1 MRIRV
6 LGALAVAD
14 FLERTR
20 RPGYLVTLAA
30 AVLLGYLALPPAS
43 SRWVVMNAGGYRGV
57 YNSAWAGT
65 VTALAGALWLMG
77 AGFYVVRSAIERDR
91 QTGVGQILAATPL
104 RNAGYLAGKFL
115 SNLMVLASMAA
126 VLAVTALAMQLARGE
141 SRSVGLGALLLP
153 YALFT
158 LPVLVLTAAAAVL
171 AETIPGLRGGLGN
184 IGWFFVWMVFA
195 ISGGGVP
202 LGFGPART
210 SMRLAMAA
218 QHLRPAEF
226 SVGFTQ
232 VEHPLQAFAWP
243 GLAPSGGFVAARLVV
258 IAVGCCLAIG
268 PAAWFGR
275 FDPARDR
282 GWPRGRARG
291 RGRAALGE
299 APAPDPV
306 PQPSMNVAL
315 GRMELPHIHIHR
327 RPAAVPGVAAPFAG
341 PAAGAAPAV
350 PAVPAVYRPLPR
362 TGAGPRRAFGRLLAG
377 EVRILVQGTSRWWW
391 LAAAAVN
398 VAGLAVP
405 ASLVKPAGA
414 STALLLSAAWIWP
427 VLIWSRLGT
436 QRRENGLETLLGSY
450 PAACRQLAAEWAA
463 GLVLTAFVG
472 LGPLLRMALAAD
484 GPRVTA
490 WLAGA
495 LFIPA
500 LALLLGTA
508 TRTHRTFQVLY
519 VLLWYAAVNQVAA
532 ADYMGT
538 VLAAGRPAGPSALSV
553 AGAGAV
559 MLVATFTIRAARH
572 AAR

>member
-1 MRIRV
+1 MRTPV

-20 RPGYLVTLAA
+20 RPAYLVTLAA
-30 AVLLGYLALPPAS
+30 AVVLGYLALPPAS

-57 YNSAWAGT
+57 YNSAWTGT

-158 LPVLVLTAAAAVL
+158 LPVLVLTAGAAVL

-184 IGWFFVWMVFA
+184 IGWLFVWMVFA

-202 LGFGPART
+202 LGFGLARA
-210 SMRLAMAA
+210 SMRAAMAA

-243 GLAPSGGFVAARLVV
+243 GLAPSGGFVAARLAV
-258 IAVGCCLAIG
+258 IAVGIGLAVM

-282 GWPRGRARG
+282 A
-291 RGRAALGE
+291 RGRAARGE
-299 APAPDPV
+299 APALDPV
-306 PQPSMNVAL
+306 PQPSMNAAL
-315 GRMELPHIHIHR
+315 GHTELPHVHIHLQ
-327 RPAAVPGVAAPFAG
+327 PAAVPGVAAPFAD
-341 PAAGAAPAV
+341 PA
-350 PAVPAVYRPLPR
+350 
-362 TGAGPRRAFGRLLAG
+362 AGPRRAFGRLLVG

-391 LAAAAVN
+391 LVAAAVD

-405 ASLVKPAGA
+405 ASAVKPAGA
-414 STALLLSAAWIWP
+414 ATALLLSAAWVWP

-436 QRRENGLETLLGSY
+436 QRRENGLDTLLGSY
-450 PAACRQLAAEWAA
+450 PGAYRQLAAEWAA
-463 GLVLTAFVG
+463 GLVLTALAG

-484 GPRVTA
+484 GPRVAA
-490 WLAGA
+490 WVAGA
-495 LFIPA
+495 LFIPS

-508 TRTHRTFQVLY
+508 TRTHRTFQALY

-553 AGAGAV
+553 AGAGAA
-559 MLVATFTIRAARH
+559 MLAVTFAIRTIRH
-572 AAR
+572 ATR